1 MEKRKYEFNGETM
14 TTDDGKVLHRIVAT
28 EDFGD
33 VKAGDVG
40 GWVESYENLSGS
52 AWVYGEARVYGEA
65 WVSGSA
71 RVSGS
76 AWVFGEARVCDSA
89 DLISFSGFGSC
100 GRTTTVFKCE
110 DGELRVV
117 CGCFYGTVEEF
128 AKKVEETHG
137 DSLYGREYK
146 AIIEVIKVHFEDFLQ
161 EKSAKTIA
169 E

>member
-14 TTDDGKVLHRIVAT
+14 TTDYGKVLHRIVAT
-28 EDFGD
+28 EDFRE

-40 GWVESYENLSGS
+40 GWVESYENLG
-52 AWVYGEARVYGEA
+52 
-65 WVSGSA
+65 
-71 RVSGS
+71 GS
-76 AWVFGEARVCDSA
+76 AWVFGEACVYGSARVSDSA

-100 GRTTTVFKCE
+100 NRTTTVFKCE

-117 CGCFYGTVEEF
+117 CGCFFGTVEEF
-128 AKKVEETHG
+128 AQKVEETHG